1 MSKYNVWANAAI
13 RSPILWGLTL
23 SAGFFAAIHTHV
35 ITDSM
40 VIRYL
45 AGHWV
50 EYVETVMFCVGLSA
64 LVLKGIDL
72 LGQRYHVDD
81 ELIGEVPE
89 GGQEPEAAVEL
100 LQHVQ
105 ERRDENS
112 YLVRRVRETLD
123 LVRRTGSAEG
133 IEDHLKY
140 LSELD
145 ASRAA
150 QSYGLVRFVVWAIP
164 IMGFLGTVIGI
175 TVAIA
180 SLSPTQLDDITGV
193 VSGLGT
199 AFDTTAS
206 ALALSMVLMFL
217 QFLVDRLEQSLLGKV
232 DENVWASLTGRFQ
245 SLGSTDG
252 SALAIARLGDAIGR
266 STAKLLDAQAESWR
280 RLEQSAGERMEEF
293 ATMSGAQMSSGLAT
307 ALDQT
312 LSKWTKSLVE
322 AQESLMSQ
330 RETRWEVA
338 GETMAVAMRSVERQH
353 EALQQQGLLLSSVV
367 DATRDLRSLEQAL
380 EDNLNAVVNSGKFD
394 ETMSTLAAA
403 IQLFASRVGAEGA
416 AWPRVV
422 LNSKKSSRKT
432 A

>member
-35 ITDSM
+35 ITDAM

-89 GGQEPEAAVEL
+89 GGQGPDAAVEL